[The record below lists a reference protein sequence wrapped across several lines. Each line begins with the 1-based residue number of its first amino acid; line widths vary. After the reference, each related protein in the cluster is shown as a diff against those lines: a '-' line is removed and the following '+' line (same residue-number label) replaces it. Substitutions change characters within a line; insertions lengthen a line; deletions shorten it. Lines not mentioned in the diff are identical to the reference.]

1 MAKSF
6 QREIQEKKL
15 STKKNLTK
23 LLHLSP
29 AMQPIYQIVV
39 VLIIY
44 YIKHTV
50 AEKN

>member
-29 AMQPIYQIVV
+29 TMQPIHQIVV
-39 VLIIY
+39 LIMY